1 MTPEKLVKNFNRC
14 QDWEERY
21 LYIIELGE
29 RLNAISDDKRTEDY
43 LIKGCQSQV
52 WLDQVKDDNGVFH
65 FFGDSDAAIVKGLV
79 AVTVIAFDSKTP
91 KEILDFDINQWF
103 EELELHKHI
112 TPTRSQG
119 LSAMVASIQNTAEN
133 HS

>member
-21 LYIIELGE
+21 LYIIELGD
-29 RLNAISDDKRTEDY
+29 RLNAISDDKRTDDY

-52 WLDQVKDDNGVFH
+52 WLDQVQDEKGAFH
-65 FFGDSDAAIVKGLV
+65 FFGDSDAAIVKGLI
-79 AVTVIAFDSKTP
+79 AVTVIAFEGKTS

-119 LSAMVASIQNTAEN
+119 LSAMVASIQKTAEIY
-133 HS
+133 S

>member
-14 QDWEERY
+14 QDWEEKY

-29 RLNAISDDKRTEDY
+29 RLAPISDDKRIDDY

-52 WLDQVKDDNGVFH
+52 WLGQVQDDQGVFH
-65 FFGDSDAAIVKGLV
+65 FSGDSDAAIVKGLI
-79 AVTVIAFDSKTP
+79 AVTVIAFEGKTA

-119 LSAMVASIQNTAEN
+119 LSAMVASIQKTAEIY
-133 HS
+133 S